1 MDEILY
7 NELNRIL
14 DRRLIL
20 LLGDFNCNKINW
32 DNGTS
37 DAIGDRLL
45 KFSNDNF
52 LQQYVREPTRG
63 LNILDLIFSNDENLV
78 SKIVVGEILGFSDH
92 NLIRFEVNAK
102 IIIVKNLIQ
111 KLDYRRANW
120 EGLRASLA
128 EYSLDDAI
136 EDVESLWNLFKD
148 ALLQKQEEFV
158 PSIKVSSKTKI
169 SPKWFNSEI
178 KQAIL
183 DRNKIYK
190 IKKNEPSPQNIQNYV
205 VASRNVKRKIR
216 TAKLNEE
223 TRIAAISKTNVK
235 EFFSYVNS
243 RKPIRS
249 HIGPLIKNGIQITDD
264 AGIADELN
272 NYFVTVFNPEEDN
285 NVPNPTIFFDATISG
300 NEPLNQIIVTNEE
313 ITQLIIKMRQF
324 KSPGPDKITPRV
336 LKEAMIYI
344 VDKLLIIFNTSLDN
358 GKVPDDWKKANV
370 TPIFKKGKR
379 DDPSNYRPISL
390 TSVVGKLLEGTIANR
405 IVDHLELNNLLLK
418 SQHGFRRHKSCLTNL
433 LEFFH
438 NMHVMHDDSK
448 AVDIVYL
455 DFKKAFDKVPHKSLL
470 AKVRALGIGGKVADW
485 IQDWLQNRK
494 QRVVIN
500 GIASGWANVT
510 SGVPQ
515 GSVLGP
521 LLFLIYINDLD
532 IGLLSRL
539 AKFADDS
546 KLGTNVGDLEG
557 IKQLQKDLDN
567 VGDWSIKWQMP
578 FNIDKCKVM
587 HVGSRNPNHNYE
599 LLGAVLVTT
608 KVEKDLGVYV
618 SDDFKVSTQ
627 CKEAVN
633 KANRIL
639 SYIKRHFRNR
649 TKEIILPLYNSL
661 VRPHLEYAVQF
672 WCPYLRKDIELL
684 EAVQARATKLVSSI
698 RHKSYIRRCDELNL
712 YTLEFR
718 RLRGQLIQVYKI
730 LNHLDKIDYSEMFT
744 LSNNATRNNGFKLV
758 AKRFNTH
765 VCGNFF
771 SFKIINQWNKLPM
784 DIVMSPTIETFKRRL
799 DKILNTLLEA

>member
-1 MDEILY
+1 
-7 NELNRIL
+7 
-14 DRRLIL
+14 
-20 LLGDFNCNKINW
+20 
-32 DNGTS
+32 
-37 DAIGDRLL
+37 
-45 KFSNDNF
+45 
-52 LQQYVREPTRG
+52 
-63 LNILDLIFSNDENLV
+63 
-78 SKIVVGEILGFSDH
+78 
-92 NLIRFEVNAK
+92 
-102 IIIVKNLIQ
+102 
-111 KLDYRRANW
+111 
-120 EGLRASLA
+120 
-128 EYSLDDAI
+128 
-136 EDVESLWNLFKD
+136 
-148 ALLQKQEEFV
+148 
-158 PSIKVSSKTKI
+158 
-169 SPKWFNSEI
+169 
-178 KQAIL
+178 
-183 DRNKIYK
+183 
-190 IKKNEPSPQNIQNYV
+190 
-205 VASRNVKRKIR
+205 
-216 TAKLNEE
+216 
-223 TRIAAISKTNVK
+223 
-235 EFFSYVNS
+235 
-243 RKPIRS
+243 
-249 HIGPLIKNGIQITDD
+249 
-264 AGIADELN
+264 
-272 NYFVTVFNPEEDN
+272 
-285 NVPNPTIFFDATISG
+285 
-300 NEPLNQIIVTNEE
+300 
-313 ITQLIIKMRQF
+313 
-324 KSPGPDKITPRV
+324 
-336 LKEAMIYI
+336 
-344 VDKLLIIFNTSLDN
+344 
-358 GKVPDDWKKANV
+358 
-370 TPIFKKGKR
+370 
-379 DDPSNYRPISL
+379 
-390 TSVVGKLLEGTIANR
+390 
-405 IVDHLELNNLLLK
+405 
-418 SQHGFRRHKSCLTNL
+418 
-433 LEFFH
+433 
-438 NMHVMHDDSK
+438 MHDDSK

-532 IGLLSRL
+532 VGLLSRL

-578 FNIDKCKVM
+578 FNVDKCKIM

-599 LLGAVLVTT
+599 LLGTVLVTT

-633 KANRIL
+633 KANRVL